1 MSNWK
6 FPLSTR
12 SQQVAGHHDWRH
24 QFCWYKLFSL
34 KNLVLWFFYKK
45 IASWIL
51 SWMNNFLWI
60 YNSILLEKLV
70 VTRHFSSVS
79 KNFFLA
85 GWSSSMFWLFT
96 DCRWAHFR
104 AVELDDMDR
113 LALCWPFRVC
123 QESCGIVPNVL
134 ASSPNTFTNVGLD
147 VLPRS
152 FHSDF
157 NYET

>member
-1 MSNWK
+1 MKVSFVYK
-6 FPLSTR
+6 KPISCR
-12 SQQVAGHHDWRH
+12 SSW
-24 QFCWYKLFSL
+24 L
-34 KNLVLWFFYKK
+34 KASILLIYTFFFKEFGFMIFFTKK

-60 YNSILLEKLV
+60 YNSIFLEKLV

-85 GWSSSMFWLFT
+85 GWSSSLFWLFT
-96 DCRWAHFR
+96 DCRWAHFH

-147 VLPRS
+147 VLARS